1 MSEARAP
8 SLWRDGDFVKLWTG
22 QTISEMGS
30 VVTRTALPILA
41 VLTLH
46 AGALELGILV
56 ASASIA
62 VLLVGL
68 FAGVLVDRL
77 PRRPFMVGADAGR
90 ALLLLSIPVAA
101 LAGVLGIEQ
110 LFLVAFLEAGL
121 GSFFAIAY
129 RSYLPALVAPGR
141 LLEANAK
148 IGMTS
153 AVAELGGPGIG
164 GALVQLVS
172 APVAILV
179 DAVSYV
185 VSAASIAL
193 IRAPERA
200 VAPADVPRDLRRELA
215 QGLAAVGRHPLL
227 RPLALASVTSALFGN
242 FFAALYTLYA
252 LEELHLS
259 PFLLGLTV
267 SAGGVG
273 SLAATPLVGPLT
285 VRFGLGPTHVWTRIG
300 AGLLGFLIPLAGGP
314 PLVAVLFLL
323 VPQLV
328 GDGLATVSEINGI
341 TLRQL
346 VTPARLLGR
355 VNGTTHVLL
364 EGIAPIGALAGA
376 LVAEAF
382 GIRVAV
388 TVAVLGSF
396 AGLLFL
402 VRSPI
407 RTMRTGEEAPA
418 SPA

>member
-1 MSEARAP
+1 MSDARG
-8 SLWRDGDFVKLWTG
+8 STLWRYGDFLRLWTG

-46 AGALELGILV
+46 AGALELGVLV

-62 VLLVGL
+62 VLLTGL

-77 PRRPFMVGADAGR
+77 RRRPFMVGADIGR
-90 ALLLLSIPVAA
+90 ALLLVSIPVAA
-101 LAGVLGIEQ
+101 FAGRLGIEQ
-110 LFLVAFLEAGL
+110 LYVVAFLEAGL
-121 GSFFAIAY
+121 GSFFDIAY
-129 RSYLPALVAPGR
+129 RSYLPGLVAPGR
-141 LLEANAK
+141 LLEANTK

-172 APVAILV
+172 APFAILA

-193 IRAPERA
+193 IRTPERT
-200 VAPADVPRDLRRELA
+200 VAPTGVPRDLRRELGE
-215 QGLAAVGRHPLL
+215 GLAAVGRHPLL

-259 PFLLGLTV
+259 PLLLGLTV

-273 SLAATPLVGPLT
+273 SLAATGLVGPLT
-285 VRFGLGPTHVWTRIG
+285 ARFGLGPTLVWTRIA
-300 AGLLGFLIPLAGGP
+300 AGLLAFLIPLAGGP
-314 PLVAVLFLL
+314 PLVAALFLFI
-323 VPQLV
+323 PQLV
-328 GDGLATVSEINGI
+328 GDGLATVSQINGI

-346 VTPARLLGR
+346 VTPPHLLGR

-364 EGIAPIGALAGA
+364 EGIAPIGAIAGA
-376 LVAEAF
+376 LVAEVF

-388 TVAVLGSF
+388 SVAVLGSF

-407 RTMRTGEEAPA
+407 RTLRAGIATAG
-418 SPA
+418 

>member
-1 MSEARAP
+1 MSDARAP
-8 SLWRDGDFVKLWTG
+8 RLWRDGDFLRLWTG

-30 VVTRTALPILA
+30 VITRTALPILA

-46 AGALELGILV
+46 AGALELGALV
-56 ASASIA
+56 ASASVA
-62 VLLVGL
+62 VLVVGL
-68 FAGVLVDRL
+68 FAGVLVDRA
-77 PRRPFMVGADAGR
+77 PRRPLMIGADVGR
-90 ALLLLSIPVAA
+90 ALVLLSIPVAA
-101 LAGVLGIEQ
+101 FAGRLGLEQ
-110 LFLVAFLEAGL
+110 LYVVAFLEAGL
-121 GSFFAIAY
+121 GSFFEIAY
-129 RSYLPALVAPGR
+129 RSYLPGLVAPNR

-164 GALVQLVS
+164 GTLVQLMS
-172 APVAILV
+172 APVAILA

-185 VSAASIAL
+185 VSAISIAL

-200 VAPADVPRDLRRELA
+200 VAPLEVPHHLRRELA
-215 QGLAAVGRHPLL
+215 EGLAAVGRHPLL

-252 LEELHLS
+252 LEELGLS

-273 SLAATPLVGPLT
+273 SLMATTLVGPLT
-285 VRFGLGPTHVWTRIG
+285 ARFGLGPTLVWTRVA
-300 AGLLGFLIPLAGGP
+300 AGILAFLIPLAGGP
-314 PLVAVLFLL
+314 PLVAALFLFI
-323 VPQLV
+323 PQLV
-328 GDGLATVSEINGI
+328 GDGLATVSQINGV

-346 VTPARLLGR
+346 VTPAPLLGR

-364 EGIAPIGALAGA
+364 EGVAPVGAIVGA
-376 LVAEAF
+376 LVAESF
-382 GIRVAV
+382 GIRTAVGVAV
-388 TVAVLGSF
+388 VGSF

-407 RTMRTGEEAPA
+407 RTLRSAAPA
-418 SPA
+418 IA

>member
-1 MSEARAP
+1 MSDSRAA
-8 SLWRDGDFVKLWTG
+8 SLWRDGDFVRLWTG

-46 AGALELGILV
+46 AGALELGVLV

-90 ALLLLSIPVAA
+90 ALLLGSIPIAA
-101 LAGVLGIEQ
+101 FTGRLGLEQ
-110 LFLVAFLEAGL
+110 LYVVAFLEAGL
-121 GSFFAIAY
+121 GSFFEIAY
-129 RSYLPALVAPGR
+129 RSYLPGLVAPGQ
-141 LLEANAK
+141 LLEANTK

-172 APVAILV
+172 APVAILA
-179 DAVSYV
+179 DGLSYV
-185 VSAASIAL
+185 VSAISIAL
-193 IRAPERA
+193 IRAPERE
-200 VAPADVPRDLRRELA
+200 VPPVDVPRDLRRELGE
-215 QGLAAVGRHPLL
+215 GLAAVGRHPLL

-259 PFLLGLTV
+259 PVLLGLTV

-273 SLAATPLVGPLT
+273 SLAATALVGPLT
-285 VRFGLGPTHVWTRIG
+285 ARFGLGPTLVWTRVAAG
-300 AGLLGFLIPLAGGP
+300 ALAFLIPLAGGP
-314 PLVAVLFLL
+314 PLVAAVFLFI
-323 VPQLV
+323 PQLI
-328 GDGLATVSEINGI
+328 GDGLATVSQINGI

-346 VTPARLLGR
+346 VTPAHLLGR

-364 EGIAPIGALAGA
+364 EGIAPVGAIAGA
-376 LVAEAF
+376 LVAEAL

-388 TVAVLGSF
+388 SVAVLGSF

-402 VRSPI
+402 LRSPI
-407 RTMRTGEEAPA
+407 RTLRAPDILA
-418 SPA
+418 P

>member
-1 MSEARAP
+1 MSEVRAS

-68 FAGVLVDRL
+68 LAGVLVDRL
-77 PRRPFMVGADAGR
+77 PRRPLLVAADAGR
-90 ALLLLSIPVAA
+90 ALLLVSIPVAA
-101 LAGVLGIEQ
+101 FAGVLRIEQ
-110 LFLVAFLEAGL
+110 LYVVAFLEAGL
-121 GSFFAIAY
+121 GSFFDIAY
-129 RSYLPALVAPGR
+129 RSYLPVLVAPSR

-164 GALVQLVS
+164 GALVQVLS
-172 APVAILV
+172 APVAMLA

-193 IRAPERA
+193 IRAPERV
-200 VAPADVPRDLRRELA
+200 VAHADVPHDLRRELGE
-215 QGLAAVGRHPLL
+215 GLAAVRRHPLL

-273 SLAATPLVGPLT
+273 SLAATVLVGPLT
-285 VRFGLGPTHVWTRIG
+285 ARFGLGPTLVWTRIG
-300 AGLLGFLIPLAGGP
+300 AGLVAFLIPLAGGP
-314 PLVAVLFLL
+314 PLVAMVFLL

-328 GDGLATVSEINGI
+328 GDGLATVSQINGI

-364 EGIAPIGALAGA
+364 EGIAPIGAIAGA

-407 RTMRTGEEAPA
+407 RMMRAGAAVA
-418 SPA
+418 S